1 MKRML
6 IFVVV
11 LVFVTLAAG
20 AQVEKIIITAG
31 SPEDKAGQAA
41 SAETDPQKRLA
52 LWQDFLKQFSSNPK
66 AVAYGNSQI
75 SQLYLDQGDT
85 AKALECEDKAL
96 AAQPHNLELLV
107 AAAAAAQRAK
117 DNGRIVDYAARGGEA
132 FNGIAHQTRPEGMAD
147 DAFELKIKQDQE
159 PFLQSYQYL
168 EAAGLNAITSEDD
181 AKKRMGY
188 IERFMAAF
196 PNSLLQEQ
204 IMQMAVYTLAQ
215 TKDADRLKQFADKA
229 LAADPNGM
237 STLVVLATA
246 FSEYPDAAFVTRGM
260 GYAQKALNLPKA
272 QTKLEDSQYTFYSGL
287 AHSALGY
294 GLMTQDKTLPSITE
308 LKTATTQ
315 LKGHPDAYSAAL
327 FRLGYAYAKIGKLAE
342 AKAALTEVAGTQGP
356 YQESARD
363 LLNKVTAAA
372 AKGRAK

>member
-6 IFVVV
+6 ILVV
-11 LVFVTLAAG
+11 LVFAG
-20 AQVEKIIITAG
+20 LGATAQVEKIIITAG

-41 SAETDPQKRLA
+41 TVEPDAQKRLV
-52 LWQDFLKQFSSNPK
+52 LWQDFLQKFSSNPQ
-66 AVAYGNSQI
+66 AVAYGNWQI

-85 AKALECEDKAL
+85 AKALEYGDKAL
-96 AAQPHNLELLV
+96 AAQPNNVEILV
-107 AAAAAAQRAK
+107 SAASAAQRAK
-117 DNGRIVDYAARGGEA
+117 DNGKVVDYAARGGTA
-132 FNGIAHQTRPEGMAD
+132 VNGIAHQPKPQGMED

-159 PFLQSYQYL
+159 PFQQSYQYL
-168 EAAGLNAITSEDD
+168 EAAALNAITTEDD

-196 PNSLLQEQ
+196 PNSRLQEQ

-246 FSEYPDAAFVTRGM
+246 FSQYPDPAFVTRGI

-272 QTKLEDSQYTFYSGL
+272 QTKLEDSEYTFYSGL
-287 AHSALGY
+287 AHSAVGY
-294 GLMTQDKTLPSITE
+294 GLMTQDKTLPGITE

-315 LKGHPDAYSAAL
+315 LKGHPDAYSEAL

-342 AKAALTEVAGTQGP
+342 AKAALTEVAGMQGP

>member
-6 IFVVV
+6 IFVV
-11 LVFVTLAAG
+11 LVFASLRAT

-41 SAETDPQKRLA
+41 SAEPDAQKRLA
-52 LWQDFLKQFSSNPK
+52 LWQDFMQKFSSNPQ
-66 AVAYGNSQI
+66 AVAYANWQI
-75 SQLYLDQGDT
+75 SELYLDQGDT
-85 AKALECEDKAL
+85 AKALEYVDKAL
-96 AAQPHNLELLV
+96 AAQPNNLEILV
-107 AAAAAAQRAK
+107 SAASAAQRAK
-117 DNGRIVDYAARGGEA
+117 DNGKVVDYAARGGTA
-132 FNGIAHQTRPEGMAD
+132 VNGIAHQPKPQGMED

-159 PFLQSYQYL
+159 PFQQSYQYL
-168 EAAGLNAITSEDD
+168 EAAGLNAITAEDD

-196 PNSLLQEQ
+196 PNSRLQEQ
-204 IMQMAVYTLAQ
+204 VMQMAVYTLAQ

-237 STLVVLATA
+237 STLVVLAMA
-246 FSEYPDAAFVTRGM
+246 FSEFPDPAFVTRGID
-260 GYAQKALNLPKA
+260 YAHKALNLPKA

-294 GLMTQDKTLPSITE
+294 GLMTQDKTLPGITE
-308 LKTATTQ
+308 LKTATTE
-315 LKGHPDAYSAAL
+315 LKSHADAYAAAL
-327 FRLGYAYAKIGKLAE
+327 YRLGYAYAKIGKLPE
-342 AKAALTEVAGTQGP
+342 AKAALTEVVGMQSP
-356 YQESARD
+356 YQDSAKE
-363 LLNKVTAAA
+363 LLGRVTAAA